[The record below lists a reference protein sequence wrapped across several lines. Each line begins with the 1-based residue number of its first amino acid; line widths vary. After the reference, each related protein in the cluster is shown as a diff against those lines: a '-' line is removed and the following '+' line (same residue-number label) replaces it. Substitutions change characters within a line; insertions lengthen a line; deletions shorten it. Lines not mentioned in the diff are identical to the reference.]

1 MKHREREEKMEEK
14 NSFDT
19 YLKEQFS
26 IEAIDQI
33 PAELEVPDFDFPIVE
48 D

>member
-1 MKHREREEKMEEK
+1 MEEK
-14 NSFDT
+14 NNFDT

-26 IEAIDQI
+26 IEVIDQI
-33 PAELEVPDFDFPIVE
+33 PAELEVPNLDFPIME

>member
-1 MKHREREEKMEEK
+1 MRRERADNMEEK
-14 NSFDT
+14 NNFDT

-33 PAELEVPDFDFPIVE
+33 PAELEVPDLTFPIVE